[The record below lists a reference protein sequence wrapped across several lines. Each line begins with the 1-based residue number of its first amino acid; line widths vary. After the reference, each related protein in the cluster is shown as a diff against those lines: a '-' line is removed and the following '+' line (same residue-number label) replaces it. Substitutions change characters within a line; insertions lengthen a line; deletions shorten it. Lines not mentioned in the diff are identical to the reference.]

1 MKKRSTKEMAVEEWG
16 GEPRRVEILAAFGI
30 EETGREYLAFTEDEK
45 PDASGHY
52 NVEVVRINTS
62 SWPAM
67 SEEIEDEKERD
78 RVFYELDRMIRYKGD
93 GLPDGLYLVSLPDMI
108 KPGAMPS

>member
-93 GLPDGLYLVSLPDMI
+93 GLPDGLYLVSLPEMI
-108 KPGAMPS
+108 RPGAMPS